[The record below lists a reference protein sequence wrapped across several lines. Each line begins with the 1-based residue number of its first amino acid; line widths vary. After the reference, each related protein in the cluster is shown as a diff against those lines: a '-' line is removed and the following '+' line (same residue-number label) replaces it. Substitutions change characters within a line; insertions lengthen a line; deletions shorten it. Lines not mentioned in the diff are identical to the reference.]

1 MSKALYSIDDKK
13 ENNILVNTIRNA
25 LSDLKDKVETM
36 TDTEKRSK
44 VPDKI
49 VNIVK
54 NVLEFNRQKPR

>member
-1 MSKALYSIDDKK
+1 
-13 ENNILVNTIRNA
+13 
-25 LSDLKDKVETM
+25 M

-54 NVLEFNRQKPR
+54 NILEFNRQKPR